1 MVQAWE
7 GHESFSQAA
16 DDVARKLLED
26 VHFQAAR
33 DTTEHLFGRLVAFY
47 LGEVA

>member
-16 DDVARKLLED
+16 DDVARKLLEACALPGSSRHHGTF
-26 VHFQAAR
+26 VWAA
-33 DTTEHLFGRLVAFY
+33 
-47 LGEVA
+47 